1 MNKKKILKVLLVA
14 IFIFAIGINVEAK
27 QLEYVK
33 CGSVKDIPAIAP
45 KIFSVTIKV
54 FKAAVPIALIISGM
68 ISVVKAVAA
77 SKEDEINKA
86 KSAMVRKLV
95 AAALAFFVITIV
107 QFVISLAADSDS
119 KEQENVV
126 KCIDCFVNNSCKDT
140 RYCVENDTEVTCDS
154 SN

>member
-45 KIFSVTIKV
+45 QIFSVTIKV

-107 QFVISLAADSDS
+107 QFVISLAADST
-119 KEQENVV
+119 EQENVV